1 MTEAGGGRVTG
12 GEAARMMS
20 ERARRRRRLLALVQ
34 NLIGAAI
41 IAWFA
46 RYLWQRRDHLE
57 SVLDVSLTHVAALAA
72 VIAVTWIL
80 TAVQSGVLYRASG
93 IRIGFGENL
102 LLTVGAAFGSYL
114 PMLAGTVVRFHYMKS
129 IHGLRYARSG
139 SISWLRTLLLS
150 LSTALFGLFGSVGL
164 TLAGSSVSPVLFGGF
179 ALLLAAPVAALFW
192 REPRVWLERTPRARI
207 LRDFFD
213 GLRALRQDRKHSLI
227 VFVLIVLQQ
236 LCLAVRFAIAAHATG
251 QSPSLLLL
259 CILAPIA
266 VFISFVSVTPAA
278 LGLREGVMGYITYA
292 TGNSFGN
299 GLFVGTVDRAV
310 LLAMVTLFGGSSLA
324 FLWYKIRRADAAK
337 LDGLAANDRGVIG

>member
-1 MTEAGGGRVTG
+1 MT
-12 GEAARMMS
+12 S
-20 ERARRRRRLLALVQ
+20 ERERRRRRQLALVQ
-34 NLIGAAI
+34 NLLGAAI

-57 SVLDVSLTHVAALAA
+57 SILDVSVAHVVALAA
-72 VIAVTWIL
+72 VVVLTWTL
-80 TAVQSGVLYRASG
+80 TAAQSGVLYRASG
-93 IRIGFGENL
+93 VRIGFGENL

-129 IHGLRYARSG
+129 IHGLRYAHSG
-139 SISWLRTLLLS
+139 SISWLRTILLS
-150 LSTALFGLFGSVGL
+150 LSTALFGLFGTIGL
-164 TLAGSSVSPVLFGGF
+164 MLAGGPVSPVLFAGF
-179 ALLLAAPVAALFW
+179 AALLAVPLAALFW
-192 REPRVWLERTPRARI
+192 REPRAWLERTPRARI

-213 GLRALRQDRKHSLI
+213 GLRTLRQDRKHSLA

-259 CILAPIA
+259 CILAPMA
-266 VFISFVSVTPAA
+266 VFVSFVSVTPAA

-292 TGNSFGN
+292 TGSSFGN

-324 FLWYKIRRADAAK
+324 YLWYKIRRADAAK
-337 LDGLAANDRGVIG
+337 LQGLVTPAMGPLEGSRRH

>member
-1 MTEAGGGRVTG
+1 MTP
-12 GEAARMMS
+12 
-20 ERARRRRRLLALVQ
+20 ERERRRRWQLALVQ
-34 NLIGAAI
+34 NLLGAAI
-41 IAWFA
+41 VAWFA

-57 SVLDVSLTHVAALAA
+57 SILDVSAGHVLALAA
-72 VIAVTWIL
+72 VVVVTWIL
-80 TAVQSGVLYRASG
+80 TAAQSGVLYRASG
-93 IRIGFGENL
+93 VHIGFGENL
-102 LLTVGAAFGSYL
+102 LLTIGAAFGSYL

-139 SISWLRTLLLS
+139 SISWLRTILLS
-150 LSTALFGLFGSVGL
+150 LSTALFGLFGTLGL
-164 TLAGSSVSPVLFGGF
+164 ALAGSRVSPVLLSGF
-179 ALLLAAPVAALFW
+179 AVLLAAPLAALFW
-192 REPRVWLERTPRARI
+192 REPHAWLERTPRARI

-259 CILAPIA
+259 CILAPMA
-266 VFISFVSVTPAA
+266 VFVSFVSVTPAA

-292 TGNSFGN
+292 TGSGFGN

-310 LLAMVTLFGGSSLA
+310 LLAMVTLFGGCSLA
-324 FLWYKIRRADAAK
+324 YLWHKIRRANAAK
-337 LDGLAANDRGVIG
+337 LNALAVPALGPLDRG

>member
-1 MTEAGGGRVTG
+1 MTP
-12 GEAARMMS
+12 
-20 ERARRRRRLLALVQ
+20 ERESRRRRFALVQ

-41 IAWFA
+41 VAWFA
-46 RYLWQRRDHLE
+46 RYLWQRREHL
-57 SVLDVSLTHVAALAA
+57 SSILDVSATHVVALAA
-72 VIAVTWIL
+72 VVVVTWIL
-80 TAVQSGVLYRASG
+80 TAAQSGVLYRASG
-93 IRIGFGENL
+93 VRIGFGENL

-139 SISWLRTLLLS
+139 SISWLRTILLS
-150 LSTALFGLFGSVGL
+150 LSTALFGLFGTIGL
-164 TLAGSSVSPVLFGGF
+164 RLAGTPVSPVLFAGF
-179 ALLLAAPVAALFW
+179 ALLLAAPLAVLVW
-192 REPRVWLERTPRARI
+192 REPRAWLERTPRARI

-213 GLRALRQDRKHSLI
+213 GLRALRQDRKHSLL

-259 CILAPIA
+259 SILAPIA
-266 VFISFVSVTPAA
+266 VFVSFVSVTPAA

-292 TGNSFGN
+292 TGSSFGS

-324 FLWYKIRRADAAK
+324 YLWHKIRRAEAAK
-337 LDGLAANDRGVIG
+337 LHVVTAEDHGVAS